1 MTVRSVSDS
10 VRLWSLIFSANLRR
24 KLPLIARRTGYD
36 CAPLQLEGVGITTVH
51 PRACGEHVRRDAD
64 PQNRTGSSPRL
75 RGTLP
80 HRPRRGEFSRFI
92 PAPAGNTSQPRQ
104 TEVRGSVHPRACGE
118 HPMCCPR
125 TCTAGGSSPRLRGTP
140 LLLHRGVRRRRF
152 IPAPAGNTQAAQHVV
167 AYETVHPRACGEHSV
182 ASVQTNGWVGS
193 SPRLRGTPVQD
204 ADHGLDGR
212 FIPAPAGNTAYRIVF
227 GEDAPVHPRAC
238 GEHQEA
244 EPSKSRWGGSSPRLR
259 GPRRARMACSLSR
272 RFIPAPAG
280 NTLPRPRVPARWIGS
295 WPVRLSGTEK

>member
-140 LLLHRGVRRRRF
+140 RPRNMSSPMKRF
-152 IPAPAGNTQAAQHVV
+152 IPAPAGNTRWRRSRRTVGS
-167 AYETVHPRACGEHSV
+167 VHPRACGEHRLPHRV
-182 ASVQTNGWVGS
+182 WRGRTGS
-193 SPRLRGTPVQD
+193 SPRLRGTPGSRTEQV
-204 ADHGLDGR
+204 AVGR
-212 FIPAPAGNTAYRIVF
+212 FIPAPAGNTPGKDGLLVI
-227 GEDAPVHPRAC
+227 PSVHPRAC
-238 GEHQEA
+238 GEHLTSPA
-244 EPSKSRWGGSSPRLR
+244 SSCPMDRF
-259 GPRRARMACSLSR
+259 MACAAER
-272 RFIPAPAG
+272 NRKVA
-280 NTLPRPRVPARWIGS
+280 
-295 WPVRLSGTEK
+295 

>member
-193 SPRLRGTPVQD
+193 SPRLRGTPPT
-204 ADHGLDGR
+204 ASCLERTHR
-212 FIPAPAGNTAYRIVF
+212 FIPAPAGNTRKPNRASR
-227 GEDAPVHPRAC
+227 GGAVHPRAC
-238 GEHQEA
+238 GEHAGQGWPA
-244 EPSKSRWGGSSPRLR
+244 RYPVGSSPRLR
-259 GPRRARMACSLSR
+259 GTPYLARE
-272 RFIPAPAG
+272 F
-280 NTLPRPRVPARWIGS
+280 LPDGS
-295 WPVRLSGTEK
+295 VHGLCG